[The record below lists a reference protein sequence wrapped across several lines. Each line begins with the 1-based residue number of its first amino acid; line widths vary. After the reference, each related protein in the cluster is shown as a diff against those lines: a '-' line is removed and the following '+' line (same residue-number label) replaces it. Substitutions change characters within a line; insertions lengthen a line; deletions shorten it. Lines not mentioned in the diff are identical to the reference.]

1 MKSTVQ
7 SSLMGA
13 GEARQ
18 LNPRRTRSGAMGALE
33 GG

>member
-1 MKSTVQ
+1 MSIVQ

-13 GEARQ
+13 GVGRQ
-18 LNPRRTRSGAMGALE
+18 SSPGRTHSWTMGALE